1 MESKQKKTNNI
12 LKQGTILAAA
22 SVIVRMIGLLYR
34 VPLNNLLTDDGVG
47 IYQVAYQIY
56 QVALIVSSYG
66 LPLAVSKMVAAK
78 NVKGE
83 YKNSQ
88 KIFKNALIFAAVIGG
103 VVGGIIY
110 FGADFFAD
118 MWEMKGV
125 ALPLRVLAPTIF
137 CVAVLGVLR
146 GFFQGQ
152 NTMVPTAISQ
162 VFEQI
167 VNAIVSFV
175 AAYLLM
181 EMHSTSQNKYA
192 YGAAGSTTGTLSGAL
207 AALLVMI
214 GVYMINRPVF
224 HRQRRRDRHPVDSD
238 WDIYRMLFVTVIPV
252 ILSQT
257 VYQISSVID
266 SLMFGK
272 IMAGHHVSESV
283 RSGLIGVYGGQYTLL
298 LSVPLGIATAMG
310 TSIIPSVVASF
321 NSEDS
326 NGVKEKIRTVVKF
339 NMLLAIPCAVGLSV
353 LGTQVVYMLFPNLVT
368 YRHVA
373 GMMLLTGS
381 IALIF
386 YALSTVTSGVLQAVN
401 QMKLPMIHS
410 AISLAIHVVLV
421 FVLLQYTN
429 LGVYALIIG
438 NITFP
443 LVVCVLN
450 WRSVGKC
457 LDYHQEIRTTFT
469 LPTVAALIMGVVC
482 FVSYQGLHL
491 VIEHMGKLVDL
502 GGKGAYFNNA
512 ISTLVAVIL
521 GVVIY
526 FLVALLLK
534 TVKEEE
540 LMEMPMGRTLWS
552 VAKKLHLL

>member
-1 MESKQKKTNNI
+1 MESKQKKANNI
-12 LKQGTILAAA
+12 LKQGTILAVA

-47 IYQVAYQIY
+47 IYSVAFQIY

-88 KIFKNALIFAAVIGG
+88 KIFKNSLIFAAVIGG
-103 VVGGIIY
+103 VVGGIIF
-110 FGADFFAD
+110 FGADFFAG

-137 CVAVLGVLR
+137 CVAILGVLR

-167 VNAIVSFV
+167 VNAVVSFV

-181 EMHSTSQNKYA
+181 KMHSESQNKYA

-214 GVYMINRPVF
+214 GVYMLNRPVF
-224 HRQRRRDRHPVDSD
+224 RRQRRRDRHPVDSD

-283 RSGLIGVYGGQYTLL
+283 RSGLIGAYSGQYTLL

-321 NSEDS
+321 NSEDYD
-326 NGVKEKIRTVVKF
+326 GVKYKINSVVKF
-339 NMLLAIPCAVGLSV
+339 NMMLAIPCAVGLSV
-353 LGTQVVYMLFPNLVT
+353 LGTQIVYMIFPNLIT
-368 YRHVA
+368 YRQVA

-381 IALIF
+381 VALVF

-429 LGVYALIIG
+429 LGVYALIVG

-443 LVVCVLN
+443 MVVCILN

-457 LDYHQEIRTTFT
+457 LDYHQEVRTTFI
-469 LPTVAALIMGVVC
+469 LPTVAALVMGAVC
-482 FVSYQGLHL
+482 FGSYQGLHL
-491 VIEHMGKLVDL
+491 VIEQMGKLVDL

-512 ISTLVAVIL
+512 ISTLVAVAL
-521 GVVIY
+521 GVVVY

-534 TVKEEE
+534 TVEEEE

-552 VAKKLHLL
+552 VAKKLHLM

>member
-34 VPLNNLLTDDGVG
+34 VPLNNLLKEEGVG
-47 IYQVAYQIY
+47 IYSVAFQIY
-56 QVALIVSSYG
+56 QIALIVSSYG

-88 KIFKNALIFAAVIGG
+88 KIFKNSLIFAAVIGG
-103 VVGGIIY
+103 VVGGIIF

-118 MWEMKGV
+118 MWKTKDV

-137 CVAVLGVLR
+137 CVAVLGVFR

-167 VNAIVSFV
+167 VNAVVSFV

-181 EMHSTSQNKYA
+181 ELHSESENKYA
-192 YGAAGSTTGTLSGAL
+192 YGAAGSTAGTLSGAL
-207 AALLVMI
+207 AALLVML
-214 GVYMINRPVF
+214 GVYMLNRPVF
-224 HRQRRRDRHPVDSD
+224 RRQKRRDKHPVDRD
-238 WDIYRMLFVTVIPV
+238 WDIYCMLFVTVVPV

-257 VYQISSVID
+257 VYQISSVVD
-266 SLMFGK
+266 TLMFGN
-272 IMAGHHVSESV
+272 IMAGHKMSESV
-283 RSGLIGVYGGQYTLL
+283 RSGLIGAYSGQYTLL

-321 NSEDS
+321 NSEDYD
-326 NGVKEKIRTVVKF
+326 GVKYKINSVIKF

-353 LGTQVVYMLFPNLVT
+353 LGTQVVYMIFPNLIT
-368 YRHVA
+368 YRYVA

-381 IALIF
+381 IALVF

-410 AISLAIHVVLV
+410 AVSLAIHVVLV

-443 LVVCVLN
+443 LVVCILN

-457 LDYHQEIRTTFT
+457 LDYHQEIRTTFIF
-469 LPTVAALIMGVVC
+469 PTVAALIMGAVC
-482 FVSYQGLHL
+482 FVSYHGLHL
-491 VIEHMGKLVDL
+491 VIEQMGKFVDL

-521 GVVIY
+521 GVAIY
-526 FLVALLLK
+526 FVVALLLK
-534 TVKEEE
+534 TVEEEE

>member
-1 MESKQKKTNNI
+1 MESKQKKTSNI

-22 SVIVRMIGLLYR
+22 SIIVRMIGLLYR

-47 IYQVAYQIY
+47 IYSVAFQIY

-83 YKNSQ
+83 YRNSQ
-88 KIFKNALIFAAVIGG
+88 KIFKNALIFAAVVGG

-110 FGADFFAD
+110 IGADFFAN
-118 MWEMKGV
+118 MWEMESV

-137 CVAVLGVLR
+137 GVAILGVFR

-152 NTMVPTAISQ
+152 NTMIPTAISQ

-167 VNAIVSFV
+167 VNAVVSYV
-175 AAYLLM
+175 AAYFLM
-181 EMHSTSQNKYA
+181 KMHMESENKYA
-192 YGAAGSTTGTLSGAL
+192 YGAAGSTTGTLSGAVI
-207 AALLVMI
+207 ALLVMI
-214 GVYMINRPVF
+214 GVYMLNRPVF
-224 HRQRRRDRHPVDSD
+224 RRQRRRDRNPIDSN
-238 WDIYRMLFVTVIPV
+238 WEIYRMLFVTVIPV

-272 IMAGHHVSESV
+272 IMAGHHISESV
-283 RSGLIGVYGGQYTLL
+283 RSGLIGAYSGQYTLL

-310 TSIIPSVVASF
+310 TSIIPSVVASY
-321 NSEDS
+321 NSEDYD
-326 NGVKEKIRTVVKF
+326 GVKYKINSVIKF
-339 NMLLAIPCAVGLSV
+339 NMMIAIPCAVGFSV
-353 LGTQVVYMLFPNLVT
+353 LGTQIIYMIFPNLVT

-381 IALIF
+381 IALVF

-421 FVLLQYTN
+421 FVLLQYTD
-429 LGVYALIIG
+429 LGVYALIVG

-450 WRSVGKC
+450 WHSVGKC
-457 LDYHQEIRTTFT
+457 LDYQQEIRTTFM
-469 LPTVAALIMGVVC
+469 LPAMAALIMGVVC
-482 FVSYQGLHL
+482 FVSYHVFHL
-491 VIEHMGKLVDL
+491 IIGQIGNLFNL
-502 GGKGAYFNNA
+502 GEYFNNA
-512 ISTLVAVIL
+512 ISTLLAVIL
-521 GVVIY
+521 GVVTY
-526 FLVALLLK
+526 FVVALLLK
-534 TVKEEE
+534 TVKEDE
-540 LMEMPMGRTLWS
+540 LMEMPMGRSLWTL
-552 VAKKLHLL
+552 AKKLHLM

>member
-1 MESKQKKTNNI
+1 MERKQKKTNNI
-12 LKQGTILAAA
+12 LKQGTILAVA

-34 VPLNNLLTDDGVG
+34 VPLNNLLTDGGIG
-47 IYQVAYQIY
+47 IYSVAYQIY

-88 KIFKNALIFAAVIGG
+88 KIFKDALIFAAVIGG

-110 FGADFFAD
+110 FGADFFAG

-137 CVAVLGVLR
+137 FVAVLGVFR

-167 VNAIVSFV
+167 VNAVVSFV

-181 EMHSTSQNKYA
+181 EMHSQSQNKYA
-192 YGAAGSTTGTLSGAL
+192 YGAAGSTAGTLSGAL

-214 GVYMINRPVF
+214 GVYMLNRPVF
-224 HRQRRRDRHPVDSD
+224 RRQRRRDRHPVDSD
-238 WDIYRMLFVTVIPV
+238 RDIYRMLFVTVIPV

-283 RSGLIGVYGGQYTLL
+283 RSGLIGAYSGQYTLL

-321 NSEDS
+321 NSEDYD
-326 NGVKEKIRTVVKF
+326 GVEYKIKSVVKF
-339 NMLLAIPCAVGLSV
+339 NMMLAIPCAVGLSV
-353 LGTQVVYMLFPNLVT
+353 LGTQVVYMIFPNLIT

-381 IALIF
+381 IALVF

-443 LVVCVLN
+443 LVVCILN

-457 LDYHQEIRTTFT
+457 LEYHQEIRTTFT

-482 FVSYQGLHL
+482 LLSYHGLHL
-491 VIEHMGKLVDL
+491 VIAQMGKLVDL
-502 GGKGAYFNNA
+502 GGKGPYFNNA

-521 GVVIY
+521 GVVVY

-534 TVKEEE
+534 TVEEEE

>member
-1 MESKQKKTNNI
+1 MESKQKKTSNI

-22 SVIVRMIGLLYR
+22 SIIVRMIGLLYR
-34 VPLNNLLTDDGVG
+34 VPLNNLLKDDGVG
-47 IYQVAYQIY
+47 IYSVAFQIY

-83 YKNSQ
+83 YRNSQ
-88 KIFKNALIFAAVIGG
+88 KIFKNALIFAAVVGG

-110 FGADFFAD
+110 IGADFFAN
-118 MWEMKGV
+118 MWEMESV

-137 CVAVLGVLR
+137 CVAILGVFR

-152 NTMVPTAISQ
+152 NTMIPTAISQ

-167 VNAIVSFV
+167 VNAVVSYV
-175 AAYLLM
+175 AAYFLM
-181 EMHSTSQNKYA
+181 KMHMESENKYA
-192 YGAAGSTTGTLSGAL
+192 YGAAGSTTGTLSGAVI
-207 AALLVMI
+207 ALLVMI
-214 GVYMINRPVF
+214 GVYMLNRPVF
-224 HRQRRRDRHPVDSD
+224 RRQRRRDRNPIDSN
-238 WDIYRMLFVTVIPV
+238 WEIYRMLFVTVIPV

-272 IMAGHHVSESV
+272 IMAGHHISESV
-283 RSGLIGVYGGQYTLL
+283 RSGLIGAYSGQYTLL

-310 TSIIPSVVASF
+310 TSIIPSVVASY
-321 NSEDS
+321 NSEDYD
-326 NGVKEKIRTVVKF
+326 GVKYKINSVIKF
-339 NMLLAIPCAVGLSV
+339 NMMIAIPCAVGFSV
-353 LGTQVVYMLFPNLVT
+353 LGTQIIYMIFPNLVT

-381 IALIF
+381 IALVF

-421 FVLLQYTN
+421 FVLLQYTD
-429 LGVYALIIG
+429 LGVYALIVG

-450 WRSVGKC
+450 WHSVGKC
-457 LDYHQEIRTTFT
+457 LDYQQEIRTTFM
-469 LPTVAALIMGVVC
+469 LPAMAALIMGVVC
-482 FVSYQGLHL
+482 FVSYHGFHL
-491 VIEHMGKLVDL
+491 IIGQIGNLFNL
-502 GGKGAYFNNA
+502 GEYFNNA
-512 ISTLVAVIL
+512 ISTLLAVIL
-521 GVVIY
+521 GVVTY
-526 FLVALLLK
+526 FVVALLLK
-534 TVKEEE
+534 TVKEDE
-540 LMEMPMGRTLWS
+540 LMEMPMGRSLWTL
-552 VAKKLHLL
+552 AKKLHLM

>member
-1 MESKQKKTNNI
+1 MESKQKKANNI
-12 LKQGTILAAA
+12 LKQGTILAVA

-47 IYQVAYQIY
+47 IYSVAFQIY

-88 KIFKNALIFAAVIGG
+88 KIFKNSLIFAAIIGG
-103 VVGGIIY
+103 VVGGIIF
-110 FGADFFAD
+110 FGADFFAG

-137 CVAVLGVLR
+137 CVAILGVLR

-167 VNAIVSFV
+167 VNAVVSFV

-181 EMHSTSQNKYA
+181 EMHSESQNKYA

-214 GVYMINRPVF
+214 GVYMLNRPVF
-224 HRQRRRDRHPVDSD
+224 RRQRRRDRHSVDSD

-283 RSGLIGVYGGQYTLL
+283 RSGLIGAYSGQYTLL

-321 NSEDS
+321 NSEDYD
-326 NGVKEKIRTVVKF
+326 GVKYKINSVVKF
-339 NMLLAIPCAVGLSV
+339 NMMLAIPCAVGLSV
-353 LGTQVVYMLFPNLVT
+353 LGTQIVYMIFPNLIT
-368 YRHVA
+368 YRQVA

-381 IALIF
+381 IALVF

-429 LGVYALIIG
+429 LGVYALIVG

-443 LVVCVLN
+443 LVVCILN
-450 WRSVGKC
+450 WRSVGKY

-469 LPTVAALIMGVVC
+469 LPTVAALTMGAVC
-482 FVSYQGLHL
+482 FASYQGLHL
-491 VIEHMGKLVDL
+491 VIEQMGKLVDL
-502 GGKGAYFNNA
+502 GGKGVYFNNA

-521 GVVIY
+521 GVLVY

-534 TVKEEE
+534 TVEEEE

-552 VAKKLHLL
+552 VAKKLHLM

>member
-1 MESKQKKTNNI
+1 MEGKQKKTSNI

-22 SVIVRMIGLLYR
+22 SIIVRMIGLLYR
-34 VPLNNLLTDDGVG
+34 VPLNNLLKDDGVG
-47 IYQVAYQIY
+47 IYSVAFQIY

-88 KIFKNALIFAAVIGG
+88 KIFKNALIFAAVVGG

-110 FGADFFAD
+110 IGADFFAN
-118 MWEMKGV
+118 MWEMESV

-137 CVAVLGVLR
+137 CVAILGVFR

-167 VNAIVSFV
+167 VNAVVSYV
-175 AAYLLM
+175 AAYFLM
-181 EMHSTSQNKYA
+181 KLHAESANKYA
-192 YGAAGSTTGTLSGAL
+192 YGAAGSTTGTLSGAIV
-207 AALLVMI
+207 ALLVML
-214 GVYMINRPVF
+214 GVYMVNRPIF
-224 HRQRRRDRHPVDSD
+224 RRQRRRDRNPVDSNGE
-238 WDIYRMLFVTVIPV
+238 IYRALIVTVVPV

-272 IMAGHHVSESV
+272 IMAGHHVAESV
-283 RSGLIGVYGGQYTLL
+283 RSGLIGAYSGQYTLL

-310 TSIIPSVVASF
+310 TSIIPSVVASYNREDYDGVRYKV
-321 NSEDS
+321 NS
-326 NGVKEKIRTVVKF
+326 VVKF
-339 NMLLAIPCAVGLSV
+339 NMMLAIPCAVGLSV
-353 LGTQVVYMLFPNLVT
+353 LGTQVIYMIFPNLVT
-368 YRHVA
+368 YRQVA
-373 GMMLLTGS
+373 GTMLLTGS
-381 IALIF
+381 IALVF

-410 AISLAIHVVLV
+410 AISLVIHVVLV
-421 FVLLQYTN
+421 FVLLQYTD

-443 LVVCVLN
+443 LVVCILN
-450 WRSVGKC
+450 WRSVGKS
-457 LDYHQEIRTTFT
+457 LDYQQEIRTTFL
-469 LPTVAALIMGVVC
+469 LPTVAALAMGGVC
-482 FVSYQGLHL
+482 FVSYHGLHML
-491 VIEHMGKLVDL
+491 LQQIGVVGDYL
-502 GGKGAYFNNA
+502 NNA
-512 ISTLVAVIL
+512 ISTLVAVVL
-521 GVVIY
+521 GVVTY
-526 FLVALLLK
+526 FVVALLLK

-552 VAKKLHLL
+552 IAKKLHLL